1 MLSNVTLFHCFNGD
15 VMHSME
21 GTVTVNTVLGFE
33 IREGT
38 KLMCYCVIHT
48 YVNTKVEI

>member
-1 MLSNVTLFHCFNGD
+1 
-15 VMHSME
+15 MHSME
-21 GTVTVNTVLGFE
+21 GTVTVSYITVLGFE

-48 YVNTKVEI
+48 YVNTKAEI